1 MAPFF
6 WLDGTAALLVS
17 LAASGIALLMIGA
30 GTSLFTGRSVVFSS
44 VRQLGIGFAAA
55 GITYGIGRL
64 VGVSLGG

>member
-1 MAPFF
+1 MAPLF
-6 WLDGTAALLVS
+6 WLGGAAALIAS
-17 LAASGIALLMIGA
+17 LAASGVALVLIGV

-44 VRQLGIGFAAA
+44 VRQLVIGLAAA